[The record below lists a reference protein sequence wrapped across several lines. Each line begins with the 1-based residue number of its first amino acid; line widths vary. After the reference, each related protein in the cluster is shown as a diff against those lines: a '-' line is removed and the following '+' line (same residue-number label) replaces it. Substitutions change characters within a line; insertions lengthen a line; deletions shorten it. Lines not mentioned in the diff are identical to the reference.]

1 MIRNLKNDKSIF
13 LISLALSFVY
23 ILPFIINNNYVVDD
37 WLRTD
42 TGVTAWEGNGRPLS
56 SVIMAAISMFGGGL
70 NFFGDGVLY
79 DIFPLT
85 IILCAFVMTFCGYL
99 ISAEL
104 GMKSPIAK
112 AACML
117 LPLTS
122 TLFIGNIYFRFDSL
136 IMSLSCLG
144 AILQARMSAERG
156 IVIWI
161 SSVVIGFISISI
173 YQASIPF
180 VLSYLA
186 LMCFMRYCNE
196 NKKDVINL
204 IIKVLSSLFFSFLIY
219 KVMMLAFFDGD
230 SYTSGYTDTHSQLI
244 PISVDGLKIIVNNF
258 SLFISMLYKVTA
270 FAPCIILLTLLIVML
285 AISFIE
291 RNMKIAFSVFA
302 FIAIIVLGFAPYL
315 VLRSPIVEPRVM
327 IAAGLSL
334 CALLK
339 GVELM
344 SKLGALSK
352 SLIVVFIAFN
362 FSQAYGVS
370 NAFNIYQRIDRV
382 VAQNI
387 AFNLIEYGYKT
398 GDKLVISGFPS
409 YPDSVKRIYSAIPV
423 SQYLVGSAFAN
434 YRFKY
439 SLMKQYGISSS
450 IPKDERFNGD
460 GVIMKDNNLIK
471 LIKYDNGYRVY
482 IKRM

>member
-1 MIRNLKNDKSIF
+1 
-13 LISLALSFVY
+13 
-23 ILPFIINNNYVVDD
+23 
-37 WLRTD
+37 
-42 TGVTAWEGNGRPLS
+42 
-56 SVIMAAISMFGGGL
+56 
-70 NFFGDGVLY
+70 
-79 DIFPLT
+79 
-85 IILCAFVMTFCGYL
+85 
-99 ISAEL
+99 
-104 GMKSPIAK
+104 
-112 AACML
+112 
-117 LPLTS
+117 
-122 TLFIGNIYFRFDSL
+122 
-136 IMSLSCLG
+136 
-144 AILQARMSAERG
+144 
-156 IVIWI
+156 
-161 SSVVIGFISISI
+161 
-173 YQASIPF
+173 
-180 VLSYLA
+180 
-186 LMCFMRYCNE
+186 
-196 NKKDVINL
+196 
-204 IIKVLSSLFFSFLIY
+204 LIY

-244 PISVDGLKIIVNNF
+244 PLSVDGLKIIVNNF

-339 GVELM
+339 GVEMM
-344 SKLGALSK
+344 SKLGVLSK

-387 AFNLIEYGYKT
+387 AFNLIEYGYRT